1 MSGLIQL
8 EKILFLDI
16 ETVPEYETFEELSET
31 MQELF
36 DKKTKYQRKDEYT
49 VSEYYQERAGVLS
62 EFSKVVCISAG
73 FIHTDSSGE
82 KTFRVKS
89 YYDHDEKKIL
99 SDFKILLN
107 NNYSSYDT
115 YLCAHN
121 GKEFDYPF
129 IARRMIVKGIA
140 LPETLDIAGKKP
152 WEVRHLDTM
161 ELWKFGD
168 YKHYTSIKL
177 LTEILGIPS
186 PKDDID
192 GSEVA
197 NVYYKKKDLERI
209 AIYCEKDTFTV
220 AQIYLRLKGMQILP
234 QESMIKV

>member
-1 MSGLIQL
+1 MSSSIPLN
-8 EKILFLDI
+8 KILFLDI
-16 ETVPEYETFEELSET
+16 ETVPEHENFEELSET
-31 MQELF
+31 RQELF
-36 DKKTKYQRKDEYT
+36 EKKTRFQRNDEIETSEFYKD
-49 VSEYYQERAGVLS
+49 RAGVLS

-73 FIHTDSSGE
+73 FITTSKEGDHL
-82 KTFRVKS
+82 FRVKS
-89 YYDHDEKKIL
+89 FYGHDEKKIL
-99 SDFKILLN
+99 KDFKELLN
-107 NNYSSYDT
+107 SSFNSYDT

-129 IARRMIVKGIA
+129 IARRMIINRIK
-140 LPETLDIAGKKP
+140 LPESLDIAGKKP

-177 LTEILGIPS
+177 LTEVLDIPS

-197 NVYYKKKDLERI
+197 NVYYKEKDLERI

-220 AQIYLRLKGMQILP
+220 AQIYLRLKGMDIMP
-234 QESMIKV
+234 QESMIRV

>member
-1 MSGLIQL
+1 
-8 EKILFLDI
+8 
-16 ETVPEYETFEELSET
+16 

-36 DKKTKYQRKDEYT
+36 DKKTKFQRKDEYS
-49 VSEYYQERAGVLS
+49 VEEFYQERAGVLS

-73 FIHTDSSGE
+73 FIFIDSDGE
-82 KTFRVKS
+82 QKFKVKS
-89 YYDHDEKKIL
+89 FFGDDENKIL
-99 SDFKILLN
+99 SDFKVLLN
-107 NNYSSYDT
+107 TNYNSYDT

-129 IARRMIVKGIA
+129 IARRMIINRIT
-140 LPETLDIAGKKP
+140 LPEALDIAGKKP

-177 LTEILGIPS
+177 LTEVLDIPS

-197 NVYYKKKDLERI
+197 SVYYKEKDLERI
-209 AIYCEKDTFTV
+209 AVYCEKDTFTV
-220 AQIYLRLKGMQILP
+220 AQIYLRLKGMDILP

>member
-1 MSGLIQL
+1 MSTQIPLN
-8 EKILFLDI
+8 KILFLDI
-16 ETVPEYETFEELSET
+16 ETVPEYENFDELSEV

-36 DKKTKYQRKDEYT
+36 EKKTRFQRNDEIDVAEFY
-49 VSEYYQERAGVLS
+49 SERAGVLS

-73 FIHTDSSGE
+73 IIATDKEG
-82 KTFRVKS
+82 KHTFRVKS
-89 YYDHDEKKIL
+89 FYGDDEKKIL
-99 SDFKILLN
+99 EDFKELLDGKFN
-107 NNYSSYDT
+107 SYDT

-129 IARRMIVKGIA
+129 MARRMIINRIA
-140 LPETLDIAGKKP
+140 LPEALDIAGKKP

-177 LTEILGIPS
+177 LTAVLDIPS

-197 NVYYKKKDLERI
+197 GVYYKEKDLERI

-220 AQIYLRLKGMQILP
+220 AQIYLRLKGMDIMP
-234 QESMIKV
+234 QEAMIKV

>member
-1 MSGLIQL
+1 MSTQIPLN
-8 EKILFLDI
+8 KILFLDI
-16 ETVPEYETFEELSET
+16 ETVPEHETFEELSEV

-36 DKKTKYQRKDEYT
+36 EKKTRFQRNDEVE
-49 VSEYYQERAGVLS
+49 VSEFYQERAGVLS
-62 EFSKVVCISAG
+62 EFSKVVCISIG
-73 FIHTDSSGE
+73 FITTDKDE
-82 KTFRVKS
+82 NHTFRVKS
-89 YYDHDEKKIL
+89 FYGDDEKKIL
-99 SDFKILLN
+99 EDFKELLN
-107 NNYSSYDT
+107 GSFNSYDT

-129 IARRMIVKGIA
+129 MARRMIINRIT
-140 LPETLDIAGKKP
+140 LPEVLDIAGKKP

-177 LTEILGIPS
+177 LTAVLDIPS

-197 NVYYKKKDLERI
+197 GVYYKEKDLERI

-220 AQIYLRLKGMQILP
+220 AQIYLRLKGIDIMP
-234 QESMIKV
+234 QEAMIKV

>member
-1 MSGLIQL
+1 MNPQIQL
-8 EKILFLDI
+8 NKILFLDI
-16 ETVPEYETFEELSET
+16 ETVPEHETFEELSET

-36 DKKTKYQRKDEYT
+36 DKKTKFQRKDDYT
-49 VSEYYQERAGVLS
+49 VAEYYQERAGVLS
-62 EFSKVVCISAG
+62 EFAKVVCISAG
-73 FIHTDSSGE
+73 FIHTDSTGE

-89 YYDHDEKKIL
+89 FYGHDEKEV
-99 SDFKILLN
+99 LLN
-107 NNYSSYDT
+107 FKTLLNTNYSSYDS

-129 IARRMIVKGIA
+129 IARRMIINGIT
-140 LPETLDIAGKKP
+140 LPEPLDIAGKKP
-152 WEVRHLDTM
+152 WEVKHLDTM

-177 LTEILGIPS
+177 LTEVLDIPS

-197 NVYYKKKDLERI
+197 GVYYNENDLERI
-209 AIYCEKDTFTV
+209 AVYCEKDTFTV
-220 AQIYLRLKGMQILP
+220 AQIYLRLKGMSILP
-234 QESMIKV
+234 KENMIKA